1 MKQILI
7 VDDEI
12 LIADTLQEMLA
23 RATAGRARVQVCYSG
38 AEALGIMHAQPV
50 DVLMTDINMP
60 DCSGLQL
67 HSQVTALQPDCRVIY
82 LTGYSEFE
90 YARQALDQRA
100 FAYVLKG
107 EGDDM
112 ILRTVNRALGTLPLP
127 PPKIRPA
134 RRRTPA
140 CPGSRS

>member
-12 LIADTLQEMLA
+12 LIADTLQKMLA

-38 AEALGIMHAQPV
+38 AESLGIMQAQPV

-67 HSQVTALQPDCRVIY
+67 HSWVTALQPDCRVIY
-82 LTGYSEFE
+82 LTGYSEF
-90 YARQALDQRA
+90 
-100 FAYVLKG
+100 
-107 EGDDM
+107 
-112 ILRTVNRALGTLPLP
+112 
-127 PPKIRPA
+127 
-134 RRRTPA
+134 
-140 CPGSRS
+140 